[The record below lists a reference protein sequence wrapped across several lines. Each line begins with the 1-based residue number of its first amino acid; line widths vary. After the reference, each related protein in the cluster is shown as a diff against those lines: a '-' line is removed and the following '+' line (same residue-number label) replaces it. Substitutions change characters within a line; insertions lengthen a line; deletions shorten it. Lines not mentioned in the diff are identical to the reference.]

1 MSIMQSVWSLDE
13 KKPLEFDVL
22 FNEKELEDF
31 LCDHI
36 DILNN
41 NWLVIGRQIRTSANK
56 LIDIL
61 CMDHDGDIVI
71 VELKKGQTPR
81 EVTAQAIDYA
91 SCIDQLNPEDFAE
104 IYLHY
109 SDGGKTLGDA
119 YRDKFGSELDEE
131 AINQNVKMVIV
142 ASKMDDSTERI
153 ITYLRAKYQ
162 VDINILFFNVFQHN
176 GQRLIS
182 RAWFQEDAEVE
193 KIPAT
198 QVSVNWNHEYYCSF
212 GIGSRTWTDAKKYG
226 FISAGG
232 GSWYTN
238 TLKMLS
244 IGDRVWVNIPHTGYV
259 GVGIVNSEAQMAKDA
274 VISIRDQKCPF
285 PTLSLKGDYGLDK
298 DDPETAEY
306 IVGIDWEYTT
316 SENKAVKETGF
327 FGNQN
332 TICRP
337 TSPKWEFTVGRLKQL
352 WNID

>member
-41 NWLVIGRQIRTSANK
+41 NWLVIGRQVRTSANK

-91 SCIDQLNPEDFAE
+91 S
-104 IYLHY
+104 
-109 SDGGKTLGDA
+109 DGGKTLGDA
-119 YRDKFGSELDEE
+119 YRDKFGSELEEE

-212 GIGSRTWTDAKKYG
+212 GIGSRTWTDAKK
-226 FISAGG
+226 
-232 GSWYTN
+232 
-238 TLKMLS
+238 
-244 IGDRVWVNIPHTGYV
+244 
-259 GVGIVNSEAQMAKDA
+259 
-274 VISIRDQKCPF
+274 
-285 PTLSLKGDYGLDK
+285 
-298 DDPETAEY
+298 
-306 IVGIDWEYTT
+306 
-316 SENKAVKETGF
+316 
-327 FGNQN
+327 
-332 TICRP
+332 
-337 TSPKWEFTVGRLKQL
+337 
-352 WNID
+352 